1 MRVCFFIYNISNPGG
16 SERVTTIIA
25 NELKNR
31 GYDISILSIC
41 GKDSFYKLN
50 DDIPINII
58 YKNKFDINS
67 KTKFFSILNK
77 AYKYH
82 KDNKTDLIIDVFAS
96 RSLISIPIK
105 SLLNIKNISWEHF
118 NYSVKVGLNPIAR
131 KVACLFSNKIITLTN
146 EDIQLYKKDN
156 KYIKSEMDY
165 IYNPSPFLNNEV
177 SILKEKNVITVG
189 RLTYQKGYDTLLDA
203 WKIVESK
210 SDWKLTLVGDGEE
223 RENLIEKAKLLNLKN
238 INFLGV
244 TDDVSEVYK
253 MSSIFV
259 SSSRFE
265 GLPMCMIE
273 AQSFGL
279 PIVSFNC
286 LTGPS
291 EIIEDNASGYLVEN
305 GNYYELAEKI
315 LDLINNKEKRFKF
328 GQKAKEDSKRFTMDS
343 IIAKWEII
351 INNL

>member
-1 MRVCFFIYNISNPGG
+1 MKICFFIYNISNPGG

-25 NELKNR
+25 NELKDR
-31 GYDISILSIC
+31 GYDVSILSIC

-50 DDIPINII
+50 ENIPINII

-67 KTKFFSILNK
+67 KTKFFSILKK

-82 KDNKTDLIIDVFAS
+82 KDNKTDVIIDVFAS

-105 SLLNIKNISWEHF
+105 ALLNIKNISWEHF
-118 NYSVKVGLNPIAR
+118 NYSVKEGLNPIAR
-131 KVACLFSNKIITLTN
+131 KVACLFSDKIITLTN
-146 EDIQLYKKDN
+146 EDIQLYKNNN
-156 KYIKSEMDY
+156 KVIKSEMDY
-165 IYNPSPFLNNEV
+165 IYNPSPFLNAEI
-177 SILKEKNVITVG
+177 SKLHEKNVVTVG
-189 RLTYQKGYDTLLDA
+189 RLTYQKGYDILLDA
-203 WKIVESK
+203 WQLIEK
-210 SDWKLTLVGDGEE
+210 STDWKLTLVGDGEE
-223 RENLIEKAKLLNLKN
+223 KENLIEKAKRLKLKN

-244 TDDVSEVYK
+244 TDNIAEVYK
-253 MSSIFV
+253 NSSIFV

-291 EIIEDNASGYLVEN
+291 EIIENNGSGYLVEN
-305 GNYYELAEKI
+305 GDYYELAEKI
-315 LDLINNKEKRFKF
+315 LDLINNKEKMFEF
-328 GQKAKEDSKRFTMDS
+328 GKKAKEDSKRFTIDS
-343 IIAKWEII
+343 IIVKWEMI

>member
-1 MRVCFFIYNISNPGG
+1 MKICFFIYNISNPGG

-31 GYDISILSIC
+31 GYDVSILSIC

-50 DDIPINII
+50 ENIPINII

-67 KTKFFSILNK
+67 KTKFFSILKK

-82 KDNKTDLIIDVFAS
+82 KDNKTDVIIDVFAS

-105 SLLNIKNISWEHF
+105 ALLNIKNISWEHF
-118 NYSVKVGLNPIAR
+118 NYSVKEGLNPIAR
-131 KVACLFSNKIITLTN
+131 KVACLFSDKIITLTN
-146 EDIQLYKKDN
+146 EDIELYKKDN
-156 KYIKSEMDY
+156 KKIRCSMDH
-165 IYNPSPFLNNEV
+165 IYNPSPFNKVTASNLQ
-177 SILKEKNVITVG
+177 SKNVITVG
-189 RLTYQKGYDTLLDA
+189 RLTYQKGYDILLDA
-203 WKIVESK
+203 WRIVEDK
-210 SDWKLTLVGDGEE
+210 SDWNLLLVGDGEE
-223 RENLIEKAKLLNLKN
+223 KENLINKSRELGLKN
-238 INFLGV
+238 VKFLGV
-244 TDDVSEVYK
+244 IENVSEVYRD
-253 MSSIFV
+253 SSIFV

-291 EIIEDNASGYLVEN
+291 EIIEDDGSGYLVEN
-305 GNYYELAEKI
+305 RQYYELAEKI
-315 LDLINNKEKRFKF
+315 LDLINNKEKMFEF
-328 GQKAKEDSKRFTMDS
+328 GKKAKEDSKRFTIDS
-343 IIAKWEII
+343 IIAKWEMI